1 MRPHRAR
8 MTVVLSA
15 TMLAML
21 CGLGI
26 PLLTQRIVDGPIQ
39 NKETGPL
46 PWLILGVLVLG
57 LGEAALFYIR
67 RKIVARPA
75 AEVEARMRFDLYQHL
90 QRLPV
95 AFHDRW
101 QSGQLL
107 SRAVDDLTTLRRF
120 VAFAIDLPDRQQR
133 GRAGRAGHHRGA
145 LAVARWS
152 CRWRAH
158 CR

>member
-1 MRPHRAR
+1 MLTVGRPPYRRDDLEGAHRVSDQRNSTIRTLRRLWPYVRPHRAR

-39 NKETGPL
+39 NKQTGPL

-57 LGEAALFYIR
+57 LGEAALFYLR

-75 AEVEARMRFDLYQHL
+75 AE
-90 QRLPV
+90 
-95 AFHDRW
+95 
-101 QSGQLL
+101 
-107 SRAVDDLTTLRRF
+107 
-120 VAFAIDLPDRQQR
+120 
-133 GRAGRAGHHRGA
+133 
-145 LAVARWS
+145 
-152 CRWRAH
+152 
-158 CR
+158 